1 MAKDTELGEIFME
14 AFVARRLL
22 MIQLGEGNVVLFGTK
37 SSARTLALREFL
49 TRNAHP
55 FTYVDIDTDSFATE
69 LMDNLEVRK
78 SEIPAIYSNNRYV
91 LITPSILH

>member
-37 SSARTLALREFL
+37 GSARALALREFL

-55 FTYVDIDTDSFATE
+55 FTYMTSIQ
-69 LMDNLEVRK
+69 
-78 SEIPAIYSNNRYV
+78 
-91 LITPSILH
+91 TPSPAN